1 MISICSQN
9 LTYLYENS
17 NIIAYLAKNLQ
28 LLRKVKIMRIH
39 LCRHI
44 QKGIVLFLAFAFI
57 MTSLEVSAAENN
69 LLQIYD
75 TLDHFREIEVSDTDV
90 NAVKLHQKEIS
101 ELLAEVKKLNA
112 KERASIP
119 HKDAGQLAGYFVLLY
134 ALEGKDTAELESLF
148 SAKQIQA
155 ASARINQEESETE
168 GSMQFAGQS
177 RQVSAPSSYVPVQLL
192 GVLVVFSAMIPAGML
207 IRRRWQREMQRR
219 RAEAENAQ
227 PKARRIPRK
236 RRTPVAR

>member
-1 MISICSQN
+1 M
-9 LTYLYENS
+9 
-17 NIIAYLAKNLQ
+17 
-28 LLRKVKIMRIH
+28 
-39 LCRHI
+39 
-44 QKGIVLFLAFAFI
+44 
-57 MTSLEVSAAENN
+57 
-69 LLQIYD
+69 
-75 TLDHFREIEVSDTDV
+75 
-90 NAVKLHQKEIS
+90 
-101 ELLAEVKKLNA
+101 
-112 KERASIP
+112 P

-155 ASARINQEESETE
+155 ASARINQKESETE